1 VCTVVNLCVCVRAC
15 VRACVCD
22 SVRYCVCT
30 RVSDVLP
37 HLGKHEFVGLGIR
50 YDATMSL
57 QRSVLIASIRKFIT
71 TSKVY
76 LTTSKTRQFCAAHE
90 VLTIVCRMCN

>member
-1 VCTVVNLCVCVRAC
+1 MTARSLALAFLIHKLYAVCVC
-15 VRACVCD
+15 
-22 SVRYCVCT
+22 YCVCAQ
-30 RVSDVLP
+30 VSDVLP
-37 HLGKHEFVGLGIR
+37 HLGKHQFVGLGIR

-57 QRSVLIASIRKFIT
+57 LRSVSITSIEKFIT
-71 TSKVY
+71 TSKDH